1 MRKCQNALLWLFS
14 VGLSELEVSTRM
26 LESSRPGAAGLHART
41 HKRSNTNLTTSMVNS
56 TTLCCLFRPL
66 GTTVTVAGRVDD
78 IEDEDER
85 CEYGSPCELLAYD
98 MPEEALRP
106 SSRWAS

>member
-14 VGLSELEVSTRM
+14 VGLSELEVSTCM

-41 HKRSNTNLTTSMVNS
+41 HRRSNTNLSTSVVNS
-56 TTLCCLFRPL
+56 TTLCFLFRPL

-78 IEDEDER
+78 IEDES
-85 CEYGSPCELLAYD
+85 CEYESPCELLAYD